1 MPSPPGK
8 PVSPLIP
15 LPENASMRRSLLP
28 PALSALLLAACAPT
42 ATGTRPTP
50 DGGFRAAFSEQGV
63 VWVSGGRACVARV
76 PEYAPV
82 CPRLPRVADVAWNG
96 PDAWAAVP
104 ELGQTVTLDGAA
116 RSVPVGRVVALS
128 ATRAYREDGSA
139 VTFAGQPARGLPFAP
154 LAVVTGGNG
163 QDYALVRGR
172 AGTQLLRVSDGA
184 VLEAQ
189 AGPELLALPAG
200 ARSATEPQVV
210 TPFGSYVLANG
221 RLERRDGAG
230 RVMLALPH
238 EPGRVGLVGQDV
250 VTVDETGR
258 LRRFTADLQER

>member
-1 MPSPPGK
+1 
-8 PVSPLIP
+8 
-15 LPENASMRRSLLP
+15 MRRSLLL

-42 ATGTRPTP
+42 TTGTRPTP
-50 DGGFRAAFSEQGV
+50 TPDDGLKAAFSEQGV

-76 PEYAPV
+76 PEYVPV
-82 CPRLPRVADVAWNG
+82 CPRLPRVVDVAWNG

-104 ELGQTVTLDGAA
+104 GLGQLVTLDGAA

-163 QDYALVRGR
+163 EDYARVPGR

-210 TPFGSYVLANG
+210 TPFGSFVLANG

-230 RVMLALPH
+230 RVLFAAPH

-250 VTVDETGR
+250 VTVGDAGR
-258 LRRFTADLQER
+258 VRRFTADLQQR